1 MTSDRPIRGPRGPP
15 RNPSASGQPQL
26 SVLLTMAPTK
36 GKRRVQV
43 ATDLRCAG
51 FERTS
56 SLFHSPRF
64 TPHTFSFRSC
74 MCWSSASW
82 RTVLS
87 GSEPRGSLCSDTPVG
102 FSSRCLFLPTRS
114 VFRTFVAAGERL
126 ARRLSAFLSASPH
139 VAVVDR
145 LEYLAHVH
153 CHPESE
159 SPLSC
164 FSLVLSEREEVVDCL
179 VTLSPESCLI
189 WRLELVEMRVAQG
202 GEGLVAQREL

>member
-1 MTSDRPIRGPRGPP
+1 M
-15 RNPSASGQPQL
+15 
-26 SVLLTMAPTK
+26 
-36 GKRRVQV
+36 
-43 ATDLRCAG
+43 
-51 FERTS
+51 
-56 SLFHSPRF
+56 
-64 TPHTFSFRSC
+64 
-74 MCWSSASW
+74 
-82 RTVLS
+82 LS
-87 GSEPRGSLCSDTPVG
+87 GSEPRGSLWSGTPVG

-153 CHPESE
+153 CHHPESE

-164 FSLVLSEREEVVDCL
+164 FPLVLSEREEVVDCL

-189 WRLELVEMRVAQG
+189 WRLELLEMRVESVGYQG
-202 GEGLVAQREL
+202 GEGLVAHEGVVVRLIGPECSHLV